1 MITLIGDA
9 TNGLSPIGGAGA
21 DLAIINAVDLANMIA
36 NHKGNYSTFRRDDGA
51 EVQGEDRIFV

>member
-21 DLAIINAVDLANMIA
+21 DIQRFEEMMEQRSKEKIEYWFENE
-36 NHKGNYSTFRRDDGA
+36 KKF
-51 EVQGEDRIFV
+51 

>member
-36 NHKGNYSTFRRDDGA
+36 NHKGN
-51 EVQGEDRIFV
+51 